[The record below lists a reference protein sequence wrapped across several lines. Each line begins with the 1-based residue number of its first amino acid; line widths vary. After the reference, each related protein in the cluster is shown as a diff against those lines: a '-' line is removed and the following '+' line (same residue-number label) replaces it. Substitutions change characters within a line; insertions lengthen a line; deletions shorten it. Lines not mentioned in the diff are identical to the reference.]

1 MILLFENDINLP
13 NFMSFNYK
21 IREFWQ
27 FKRILTWNSP
37 YKNLNILIQFSR
49 TVGIL

>member
-1 MILLFENDINLP
+1 MILLFENVIYLP

-27 FKRILTWNSP
+27 FKRILSWNDP
-37 YKNLNILIQFSR
+37 YKKKKIIKNNDNLQ
-49 TVGIL
+49 GQ